1 MSNVVEIRGMEKE
14 FKKFRLGAIDL
25 SLPKGYITGLIGE
38 NGAGKST
45 LIRLIL
51 GLLYPTRGEVK
62 IFGKHMSEDEIG
74 IRERI
79 GVVYDDLCLPFSW
92 TGNQVSTFHALG
104 YKKWDDKRFRRYL
117 EIFRIDPAQKI
128 KEYSRGMRMKMSLAI
143 ALSHDA
149 ELLLLDE
156 PTSGLDPAAR
166 EELLDH
172 LSEFIED
179 EEHTVLISSHI
190 LSDLEKIADYI
201 AFLHEGKMVF
211 MEEKDRLSETYR
223 LVSCGREA
231 VSDLPLEKILGR
243 RVTDFGAS
251 LLMKREDV
259 PSGVE
264 SEIPSVEEIMVYI
277 VRGDR
282 HEGIV
287 L

>member
-14 FKKFRLGAIDL
+14 FKKFRLGSIDL

-51 GLLYPTRGEVK
+51 GLLYPTRGEVE

-211 MEEKDRLSETYR
+211 MEEKDRLSEAYR

-231 VSDLPLEKILGR
+231 VSDLPLEKILGH

>member
-1 MSNVVEIRGMEKE
+1 MNNVVEIRGMEKA
-14 FKKFRLGAIDL
+14 FKKFRLGPIDMA
-25 SLPKGYITGLIGE
+25 LPKGYITGLIGE

-51 GLLYPTRGEVK
+51 GLLRPTAGEVK
-62 IFGKHMSEDEIG
+62 VFGKAMMEDEIG

-79 GVVYDDLCLPFSW
+79 GVVYDDLCIPPHWRGKQLAK
-92 TGNQVSTFHALG
+92 FHRLG
-104 YKKWDDKRFRRYL
+104 YKKWDDRKFRRYL
-117 EIFRIDPAQKI
+117 ELFKIDPTQKI

-143 ALSHDA
+143 ALSHEA
-149 ELLLLDE
+149 ELLILDE
-156 PTSGLDPAAR
+156 PTSGLDPVIR

-172 LSEFIED
+172 LLAFIEN

-201 AFLHEGKMVF
+201 AFLHEGKLCF
-211 MEEKDRLSETYR
+211 MEEKDRLSDLYR
-223 LVSCGREA
+223 LVSCGKDA
-231 VSDLPLEKILGR
+231 VSALPGEKILGK
-243 RVTDFGAS
+243 RVTDFGVT

-259 PSGVE
+259 PAGWE
-264 SEIPSVEEIMVYI
+264 ADLPSIEDIMVYI